1 MDINIKGDIY
11 MQNITTQSSKLPFKC
26 RMVCVSLI
34 GGTLILMLIIFL
46 YYMDFISPEAALWAA
61 AGVFVM
67 AAIYESFL
75 LSLIAKYMLNS
86 VNKNPEES

>member
-1 MDINIKGDIY
+1 

-26 RMVCVSLI
+26 RMVCVSLV

-46 YYMDFISPEAALWAA
+46 YYMGFISPEVALWAA

-67 AAIYESFL
+67 AAIYESSLLFL
-75 LSLIAKYMLNS
+75 LTRHMLNR
-86 VNKNPEES
+86 VNENSEKS